1 MIYFDLIIYFKSLNV
16 ETKIIIIQ
24 IVFIILEIISIG
36 YINHITKD
44 I

>member
-1 MIYFDLIIYFKSLNV
+1 MIYFDLMIYFKSLNI

-24 IVFIILEIISIG
+24 MVFIISEIISIG

-44 I
+44 V